1 MAGLKL
7 NTTIEVLGILSHDV
21 ALTRFPGSDHHSF
34 DPKAV
39 GAGSESAFARD
50 EDGSGAFGDVSS
62 ATTSGNF
69 EMETVAHDPPS
80 SLVPRCHVVALR

>member
-7 NTTIEVLGILSHDV
+7 NTTVEVLGILSHDV
-21 ALTRFPGSDHHSF
+21 ALTRFPGSG
-34 DPKAV
+34 PAAA
-39 GAGSESAFARD
+39 GADGNSTFASAENGCEAAGGVESA
-50 EDGSGAFGDVSS
+50 S
-62 ATTSGNF
+62 TSDDF